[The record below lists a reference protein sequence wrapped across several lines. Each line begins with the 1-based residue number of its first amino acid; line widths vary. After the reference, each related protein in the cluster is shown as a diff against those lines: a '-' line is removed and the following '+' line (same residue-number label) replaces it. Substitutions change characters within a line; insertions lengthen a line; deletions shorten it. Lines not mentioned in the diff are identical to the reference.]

1 MNIWKVSL
9 KATSDFHTAGKS
21 SGSTIDYL
29 KNSEDMPYIPATH
42 IKGVMRTEAE
52 RIIRTLKDVN
62 CWVTGDPDQKE
73 VSEENKRKIRSC
85 RDLSDETCDVCR
97 IFGTPNDDNKY
108 REGKIRVTD
117 FVYTEGNKSTSARMH
132 VSIDRDMLSNT
143 GGRLYRTFA
152 VPSGTVFSGYFII
165 RNLSDDDNKLLW
177 GALHSMCH
185 YGLGGERSRGMG
197 SFEVAGIEE
206 IDYEQLCT
214 EVDL

>member
-9 KATSDFHTAGKS
+9 RATSDFHTAGKS

-29 KNSEDMPYIPATH
+29 KNSENMPYIPATH

-73 VSEENKRKIRSC
+73 VSENNKRKIRSC
-85 RDLSDETCDVCR
+85 TDNSDEPCEVCK
-97 IFGTPNDDNKY
+97 IFGSPNDDNNY
-108 REGKIRVTD
+108 SEGKIRVTD

-143 GGRLYRTFA
+143 GGGLYRTFA
-152 VPSGTVFSGYFII
+152 VPSGTVFSGYFIA

-177 GALHSMCH
+177 AALHSMCH